1 MASVILVDEQDTPV
15 GTMEKMEAH
24 RAGALHRAFSI
35 FIFNSKG
42 ELLLQQRA
50 PGKYHSAG
58 LWTNTC
64 CSHPAPGE
72 SSLAAAQRRLREEM
86 GLTCPLQQIFTFTY
100 KVSFDNGLTEN
111 ELDHIFIG
119 HSDDVPVP
127 DPAEALSFRYMSPE
141 QIAAD
146 IAVNASLYTEWF
158 KMLAAT
164 VFRHVKAG
172 SKPLTQQ

>member
-1 MASVILVDEQDTPV
+1 MASVILVDEQDMPV

-24 RAGALHRAFSI
+24 VKGVLHRAISV
-35 FIFNSKG
+35 FIFNSNG

-50 PGKYHSAG
+50 QNKYHSPG

-72 SSLAAAQRRLREEM
+72 GSLAAAERRLLEEM
-86 GLTCPLQQIFTFTY
+86 GISCPLEYLFQFTY

-111 ELDHIFIG
+111 ELDHVFIG
-119 HSDDVPVP
+119 HSDSL
-127 DPAEALSFRYMSPE
+127 PAPHPGEAASWKYMTPSEVLSDIDENPERYT
-141 QIAAD
+141 A
-146 IAVNASLYTEWF
+146 WF

-164 VFRHVKAG
+164 VFHHHAQKLKAE
-172 SKPLTQQ
+172 